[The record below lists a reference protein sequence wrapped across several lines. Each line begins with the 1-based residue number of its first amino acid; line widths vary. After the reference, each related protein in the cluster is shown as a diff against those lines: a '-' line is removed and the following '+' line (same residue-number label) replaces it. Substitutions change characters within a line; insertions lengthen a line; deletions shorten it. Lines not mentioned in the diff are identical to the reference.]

1 MGVGWAAWCTDSDP
15 WTAHAVGCEQTMGS
29 TYCGGRICQVC
40 LKKYCTNPTIV
51 ICSKHFHSRVFYTF
65 LQFCFYHALFF
76 FLLDASY
83 LFSWQN
89 NIHKCRQIL
98 TAFTVCF
105 SLITGCCYKFLENPA
120 SVKNGT
126 TKDLVFNLL
135 GVMVKKYNYG
145 LGESTFFIGYY
156 NVNNIS
162 IIVLSFYCLFPCPYK
177 QGTCIYEWEIKI
189 VHHKVSKLCWSL

>member
-1 MGVGWAAWCTDSDP
+1 MHWFRPLDSSCSWMWTDYGIHLLWRKNLSS
-15 WTAHAVGCEQTMGS
+15 M
-29 TYCGGRICQVC
+29 
-40 LKKYCTNPTIV
+40 LKKILYKSN
-51 ICSKHFHSRVFYTF
+51 HSDMFKAFPLKGF
-65 LQFCFYHALFF
+65 LYIFAILFLSCFIF